1 MCVSVRACRYWHAS
15 PWATPNCLFSPLQ
28 LARAAGMARCGGPGS
43 LLRTVVVASVCT
55 QGTHGAHRPGSHPC
69 WGTTRFSHVWP
80 AAGVHLWLGQR
91 QNSLCGDGEM
101 ILKTTEKK
109 KRGAKWCSGWQMP
122 LAASACHVRS
132 TGHRPPE
139 DSGCGGA
146 PFCSGYL
153 AAERSAACRW
163 WHPGPLCSS
172 GPAVGFGPAPSLLV
186 LVSHAGFQL

>member
-55 QGTHGAHRPGSHPC
+55 QGTHVAHRPGSRPC

-80 AAGVHLWLGQR
+80 AAGVHLWLGQG

-109 KRGAKWCSGWQMP
+109 EEPNGVLDGRCPLLPVLAMCEAPGALLLQVPRCRAFCCMP
-122 LAASACHVRS
+122 LV
-132 TGHRPPE
+132 
-139 DSGCGGA
+139 A
-146 PFCSGYL
+146 P
-153 AAERSAACRW
+153 RSALQQWACGRLW
-163 WHPGPLCSS
+163 PGSLSA
-172 GPAVGFGPAPSLLV
+172 GTGVTRRLPAL
-186 LVSHAGFQL
+186 SHLTSTSWVF